1 MQQDC
6 QRGIT
11 HPMSELSAP
20 SLQQPPPPEWRDEY
34 LSDLLGLERY
44 CEELRAWQR
53 RSDNPFERADA
64 ELWSRLTLQQARQVL
79 CHVINLFAGLNAS
92 GALGSAYREECEAWQ
107 IAGVSPM
114 SETEFRGRL
123 ARLYA
128 QRAILEMLPAV
139 EA

>member
-1 MQQDC
+1 M
-6 QRGIT
+6 T
-11 HPMSELSAP
+11 ALSASP
-20 SLQQPPPPEWRDEY
+20 APRPQWRDEY
-34 LSDLLGLERY
+34 FRDASALLEH

-53 RSDNPFERADA
+53 RSDDPFERADA
-64 ELWSRLTLQQARQVL
+64 ELWSRLTLQQARQVF

-128 QRAILEMLPAV
+128 QRAALEMLPAE